1 MFDTVIRNGLVFDGT
16 GAPGRL
22 ADIGIR
28 EGRIVAVAPGLAGE
42 AARVVDASGCIVT
55 PGFVDAHTHYDG
67 QAIWS
72 TSMSPS
78 SLHGVTTVVAANC
91 GVGFAP
97 CRAADHD
104 ALIAAMEGVEDIPG
118 AVMAEG
124 LDWSWETFPEFLDA
138 VESRPHDI
146 DVGFFLPHSPLR
158 VFVMGERGV
167 RLEPATPADLDA
179 MADIAREAV
188 AAGALGFSTS
198 RIDSHRDSAGQYIP
212 SHDAEPEELIR
223 IMQGAR
229 KGGEAVF
236 QMVPEVRHPND
247 QSIDDEV
254 AMVGRISREADC
266 TATFTLVQNS
276 VAPHAWRRMLD
287 GVEKANAEGGRLK
300 PQVFP
305 RPVGMLYGLRATLN
319 PFSLCPEFAAIE
331 KLPLAERV
339 AEMRKP
345 EVRARLLADSPGDP
359 AVPLVRFTRMWERIY
374 PFGGATYSPTVSI
387 GELARQ
393 QGRRPEEVAYD
404 LLLED
409 DGQALLI
416 ATIANYQDGDLK
428 AVFEMLQHPDTV
440 VGLGDGGAHY
450 GMICDASYS
459 TFLLTYW
466 TRDSDQ
472 GRLELA
478 EALRKL
484 TSQPAELVGLKDRG
498 VIAPGYK
505 ADINVIDYDELGL
518 KLPESHYDLPSGGHR
533 FIQRSTGYRLTMV
546 SGVPIVENGALTG
559 ATPGKLVRGVQAAPA
574 RVPEPA

>member
-1 MFDTVIRNGLVFDGT
+1 MFDTVIRNGMVFDGT
-16 GAPGRL
+16 GAPGRV
-22 ADIGIR
+22 ADVGIR
-28 EGRIVAVAPGLAGE
+28 DGQIVAVAPGLAGD

-67 QAIWS
+67 QATWS
-72 TSMSPS
+72 ESLAPSP
-78 SLHGVTTVVAANC
+78 LHGVTTVVAANC

-97 CRAADHD
+97 CRASDHD

-118 AVMAEG
+118 VVMAEG
-124 LDWSWETFPEFLDA
+124 LDWSWESFPEFLDA

-158 VFVMGERGV
+158 VFVMGERAV
-167 RLEPATPADLDA
+167 RLETASPSDLDA
-179 MADIAREAV
+179 MAEIAREAV

-198 RIDSHRDSAGQYIP
+198 RLDSHRDSAGNFIP
-212 SHDAEPEELIR
+212 SHNAEETELVR

-229 KGGEAVF
+229 EGGEAVF
-236 QMVPEVRHPND
+236 QMVPEVRHPD
-247 QSIDDEV
+247 EQSILDEM

-276 VAPHAWRRMLD
+276 VQPNGWRRMLE

-319 PFSLCPEFAAIE
+319 PFSLCPEFAPLE

-359 AVPLVRFTRMWERIY
+359 SVPLVRFTRMWERIY
-374 PFGGATYSPTVSI
+374 PFDGANYAPKSSI
-387 GELARQ
+387 AELARQ
-393 QGRRPEEVAYD
+393 QGRKPEEVAYD

-409 DGQALLI
+409 DGRALLI

-459 TFLLTYW
+459 TFLLTWW

-472 GRLELA
+472 GRMELA
-478 EALRKL
+478 EAVRKL
-484 TSQPAELVGLKDRG
+484 TSQPAALVGLADRG
-498 VIAPGYK
+498 KIAPGYK
-505 ADINVIDYDELGL
+505 ADINVIDYDRLGL
-518 KLPESHYDLPSGGHR
+518 KLPDSLYDLPSGGHR
-533 FIQRSTGYRLTMV
+533 FMQRSTGYRLTMV
-546 SGVPIVENGALTG
+546 SGVPIVEDGVLTG
-559 ATPGKLVRGVQAAPA
+559 ATPGKLVRGVQSAPA